1 MGFRPA
7 IVIPA
12 RYGSTRLPAKALKKI
27 GAKTLIQHVWERALE
42 ADIAKVY
49 VATDHSLIQE
59 VVEDFGGTVIR
70 TSEGCLTGSDR
81 VAESLRHLPEEAD
94 SVINIQ
100 GDLPFIETSRLK
112 EVLKPLCAGF
122 DVATMLAPMPAD
134 RQSDP
139 STVKAIVSPA
149 ESTLIEDEELY
160 RCHWFCRT
168 ALPYGM
174 FHFGVYAYTR
184 TMLQQ
189 FAQFPQSQAER
200 AESLEQLRFF
210 AMGCSI
216 GAIAVRTT
224 PFEVNTKE
232 DYHKACEMLGA

>member
-1 MGFRPA
+1 MHPAEIIDILRSIKIESMFMGFRPA

-27 GAKTLIQHVWERALE
+27 GSKTLIQHVWERALE

-174 FHFGVYAYTR
+174 FHFGGATIQSDYSPG
-184 TMLQQ
+184 MLTAL
-189 FAQFPQSQAER
+189 FLFLP
-200 AESLEQLRFF
+200 LYLFL
-210 AMGCSI
+210 
-216 GAIAVRTT
+216 
-224 PFEVNTKE
+224 
-232 DYHKACEMLGA
+232 HL